1 MHFSFKKANKG
12 FDASSVISKGEE
24 NEIKKQID
32 LTSRVPDYN
41 RLNRIPL
48 ELMKRFPIHIDL
60 GIKQVMAF
68 DRSYCLQKKP
78 FR

>member
-1 MHFSFKKANKG
+1 MYFSFKKAKKG

-24 NEIKKQID
+24 NEIKKNQID

-60 GIKQVMAF
+60 GHQTSNGF
-68 DRSYCLQKKP
+68 
-78 FR
+78 